1 MAGVAKTKA
10 QGEGV
15 GGKFKLSKRGEGADR
30 TSRAEV
36 LVKRLAER
44 FGVS

>member
-15 GGKFKLSKRGEGADR
+15 GGKFKLSKREARELIEPHEQGC
-30 TSRAEV
+30 S
-36 LVKRLAER
+36 
-44 FGVS
+44 